1 MPVII
6 LPLPNTYSI
15 SPQPRFHVQSAK
27 NTNLC
32 LKLCLSCTTTC
43 MYISGTCTTTNTFYK
58 L

>member
-32 LKLCLSCTTTC
+32 LKLCLSLLYHD
-43 MYISGTCTTTNTFYK
+43 MYISGTCMTTNTFYK